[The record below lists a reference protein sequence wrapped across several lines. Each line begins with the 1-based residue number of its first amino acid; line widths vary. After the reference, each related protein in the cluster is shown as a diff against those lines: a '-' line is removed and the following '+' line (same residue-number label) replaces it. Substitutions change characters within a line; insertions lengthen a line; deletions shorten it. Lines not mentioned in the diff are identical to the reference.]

1 MQNHCNKEALN
12 PITKELTLIHQNV
25 AIQVF
30 DVGLAAKC
38 HRKIEFFVDIFER
51 LDHTLLP
58 CGSQT
63 MDERASNHCAFD
75 A

>member
-1 MQNHCNKEALN
+1 
-12 PITKELTLIHQNV
+12 
-25 AIQVF
+25 
-30 DVGLAAKC
+30 
-38 HRKIEFFVDIFER
+38 VDIFER